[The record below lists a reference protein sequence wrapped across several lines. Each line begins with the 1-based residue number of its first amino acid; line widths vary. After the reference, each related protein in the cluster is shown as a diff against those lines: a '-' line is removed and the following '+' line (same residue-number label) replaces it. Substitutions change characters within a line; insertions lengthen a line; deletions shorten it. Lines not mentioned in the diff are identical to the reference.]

1 MDSMLYWVGLAAV
14 AVSALTGVLD
24 AGRQRMDLVGVV
36 MVGCATALGG
46 GTVRDILLD
55 RPVFWIS
62 DQTYLVV
69 ALATTVV
76 VFFGVRGLRLPPR
89 LFLIPDAVGLALF
102 TIVGTQIAL
111 EWQAPWLVASLL
123 GVTTG
128 VVGGVLRDVLCNQV
142 PLIFVRG
149 ELYAS
154 AAWAG
159 ALVLVGL
166 QALGSSS
173 VLAAWAGMAVVLGA
187 RLLAMAFRITL
198 PTYAE
203 RDDPDD

>member
-1 MDSMLYWVGLAAV
+1 MENLLYWVGLSAV
-14 AVSALTGVLD
+14 AVNALTGVLD
-24 AGRQRMDLVGVV
+24 AGRKNMDLVGVV
-36 MVGCATALGG
+36 MVGSATALGG

-55 RPVFWIS
+55 RKVFWIS
-62 DQTYLVV
+62 DQTYLIV
-69 ALATTVV
+69 ALATTLLA
-76 VFFGVRGLRLPPR
+76 FWIVRGRRLPPR

-102 TIVGTQIAL
+102 TVVGTQVAL

-128 VVGGVLRDVLCNQV
+128 VVGGVLRDVLCNDL
-142 PLIFVRG
+142 PLVFVRG

-159 ALVLVGL
+159 ALALVGL
-166 QALGSSS
+166 QALGVSA
-173 VLAAWAGMAVVLGA
+173 VTAAWCGMAIIFAA

-198 PTYAE
+198 PTYSE
-203 RDDPDD
+203 RK

>member
-1 MDSMLYWVGLAAV
+1 MDSLLYWIGLAAV

-24 AGRQRMDLVGVV
+24 AGRQKMDLVGVV

-46 GTVRDILLD
+46 GTVRDLLLQ
-55 RPVFWIS
+55 RQVFWIA
-62 DQTYLVV
+62 DQTTLIV
-69 ALATTVV
+69 ALATTVLT
-76 VFFGVRGLRLPPR
+76 FFAVRGLRLPAH
-89 LFLIPDAVGLALF
+89 LFLVPDAIGLALF
-102 TIVGTQIAL
+102 TIVGTQVAL
-111 EWQAPWLVASLL
+111 DWGASWLVATLL
-123 GVTTG
+123 GVITG
-128 VVGGVLRDVLCNQV
+128 VVGGILRDVLCNQV
-142 PLIFVRG
+142 PLVFVRG

-166 QALGSSS
+166 QALG
-173 VLAAWAGMAVVLGA
+173 VTATTTTWIGMAVVLAA

-203 RDDPDD
+203 KE

>member
-1 MDSMLYWVGLAAV
+1 MENLVYWVGLAAV
-14 AVSALTGVLD
+14 AVNALTGVLD
-24 AGRQRMDLVGVV
+24 AGRKNMDLVGVV
-36 MVGCATALGG
+36 MVGSATALGG
-46 GTVRDILLD
+46 GTVRDLLLD
-55 RPVFWIS
+55 RQVFWIS

-76 VFFGVRGLRLPPR
+76 IFFAVRGLRLPPR

-102 TIVGTQIAL
+102 TVVGTQVAL

-123 GVTTG
+123 GVITG
-128 VVGGVLRDVLCNQV
+128 VLGGVLRDVLCNDV

-159 ALVLVGL
+159 ALALIGL
-166 QALGSSS
+166 QALGLSA
-173 VLAAWAGMAVVLGA
+173 VAAAWISMAIVLVA
-187 RLLAMAFRITL
+187 RLLAMTFRITL
-198 PTYAE
+198 PTYSE
-203 RDDPDD
+203 RK

>member
-1 MDSMLYWVGLAAV
+1 MDILLYWVALAAV
-14 AVSALTGVLD
+14 AVNALTGVLD
-24 AGRQRMDLVGVV
+24 AGRKQMDLIGVV

-46 GTVRDILLD
+46 GTVRDLLLD

-62 DQTYLVV
+62 DQTYLLV
-69 ALATTVV
+69 ALATTLAI
-76 VFFGVRGLRLPPR
+76 FFAVRGLRLPPR

-102 TIVGTQIAL
+102 TIVGTQVAL

-123 GVTTG
+123 GVITG
-128 VVGGVLRDVLCNQV
+128 VVGGVLRDVLCNDV
-142 PLIFVRG
+142 PLVFVRG

-159 ALVLVGL
+159 ALALIGL
-166 QALGSSS
+166 QALGVSPVMAS
-173 VLAAWAGMAVVLGA
+173 WGGMAVVLVA

-198 PTYAE
+198 PTYSE
-203 RDDPDD
+203 RK